1 VRSLAEILEELARTL
16 PGVCQA
22 LKRQADNRPRIE
34 PLALRPEDLEAAI
47 GVDERTIQRW
57 RSSGK
62 FPKPDI
68 KHGRTL
74 LWRIETVR
82 GWLERGGRP

>member
-1 VRSLAEILEELARTL
+1 MTEPARHDASEAAGPHPT
-16 PGVCQA
+16 PAVG
-22 LKRQADNRPRIE
+22 R
-34 PLALRPEDLEAAI
+34 LALRPKDLETAI

-68 KHGRTL
+68 AIGRTL
-74 LWRIETVR
+74 LWRVETINA
-82 GWLERGGRP
+82 WLERGGRP

>member
-1 VRSLAEILEELARTL
+1 MMPQPARQEPASAATGL
-16 PGVCQA
+16 P
-22 LKRQADNRPRIE
+22 KRPAVDR
-34 PLALRPEDLEAAI
+34 LALRPKDLETVI

-68 KHGRTL
+68 AIGRTL
-74 LWRIETVR
+74 LWRVETIKA
-82 GWLERGGRP
+82 WLERGGRP